1 MQYFHGESGTPKTVD
16 YKSRMIRKIIIGS
29 PVHDD
34 VDFRENKARV
44 LPDHSRRKPGPT
56 TLPTD
61 VTGKPE
67 GIFEAHFPNSTEPVE
82 MEYIWAFGS

>member
-1 MQYFHGESGTPKTVD
+1 MQYFHGESGTPKTGD
-16 YKSRMIRKIIIGS
+16 YKSHMIRKIIIGS

-34 VDFRENKARV
+34 VEIRENKARV
-44 LPDHSRRKPGPT
+44 LPDHSTRKAGPT
-56 TLPTD
+56 TLPTK

-82 MEYIWAFGS
+82 MEYIWSFGS